1 MSEIVGAYGDPI
13 DVRVGS
19 LVQWTHPNCQTQGVI
34 LKVKENGY
42 SAHIHWFNHEG
53 HGFYPRDHKLLVL
66 VSK

>member
-13 DVRVGS
+13 EVRVGS
-19 LVQWTHPNCQTQGVI
+19 LVRWTLPNCQTQGVI

-53 HGFYPRDHKLLVL
+53 HGFYPLDHKLLVL